1 MSKFEVAL
9 YMFVSCALVAV
20 CHGEAGVLYEL
31 GFIFAGIL
39 LGAVAWVLLN
49 EEWADE

>member
-1 MSKFEVAL
+1 MSKAEIVL
-9 YMFVSCALVAV
+9 YMLVSCALIAV
-20 CHGEAGVLYEL
+20 CHGEEGALFEL

-39 LGAVAWVLLN
+39 QGAVGWTLLN